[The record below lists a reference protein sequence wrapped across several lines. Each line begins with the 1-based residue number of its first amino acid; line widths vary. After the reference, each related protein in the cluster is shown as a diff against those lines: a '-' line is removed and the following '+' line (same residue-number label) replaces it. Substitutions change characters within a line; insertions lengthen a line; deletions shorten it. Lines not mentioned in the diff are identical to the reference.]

1 MYLVNVI
8 ILFLSLLHAY
18 SCTNDISS
26 SSSSISSSS
35 SNSTDNRLLRF
46 QWAQD
51 NLVEYS
57 GKKPSTGFY
66 ANTNTK
72 RGVVIEGTYLYIL

>member
-18 SCTNDISS
+18 NCTNDS
-26 SSSSISSSS
+26 SSSS

-66 ANTNTK
+66 ANTNTR

>member
-1 MYLVNVI
+1 MYLINVI

-18 SCTNDISS
+18 SCTYDSSSSSNS
-26 SSSSISSSS
+26 SSSSI
-35 SNSTDNRLLRF
+35 NSTDNRLLRF